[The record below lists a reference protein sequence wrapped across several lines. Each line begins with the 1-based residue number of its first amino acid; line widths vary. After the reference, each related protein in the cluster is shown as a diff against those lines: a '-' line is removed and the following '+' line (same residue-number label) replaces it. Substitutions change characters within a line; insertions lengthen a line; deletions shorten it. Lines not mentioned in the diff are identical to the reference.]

1 MTATRTAG
9 EKLNPITGF
18 FFYVIMIAGAVVSI
32 FPFYWMAVIASRER
46 TAAFRMT
53 PEIVPGTRLIENLER
68 AFQRI
73 DFFQSL
79 WNSLVVAGL
88 TTVSVLFFCS
98 LGGYAFAKFQ
108 FPGKKFLF
116 GFVLFTLLVPQQLS
130 VLPVYLIMAK
140 LSWIDSYKALI
151 VPSMVNAFGIFW
163 MRQYI
168 ASAVHSEL
176 IEAARI
182 DGCSHFR
189 VYWNVA
195 VPIILPAF
203 ATLGIFTFLNVWNDF
218 FWPLVVLK
226 NEAKYTIQL
235 ALSQL
240 HSIRE
245 GVDYGMIMAATLLA
259 TLPLMVVFLL
269 FSRWFIAGITTGSIK
284 S

>member
-1 MTATRTAG
+1 MTTRTAG
-9 EKLNPITGF
+9 EKFNPVTGF
-18 FFYVIMIAGAVVSI
+18 VFYAILIAGAVVSL
-32 FPFYWMAVIASRER
+32 FPFYWMAVIASSER
-46 TAAFRMT
+46 TAAFRM
-53 PEIVPGTRLIENLER
+53 PPKIVPGTRLIENLEK

-98 LGGYAFAKFQ
+98 LGGYAFAKLR

-116 GFVLFTLLVPQQLS
+116 GFVLFTLLVPSQLS
-130 VLPVYLIMAK
+130 VLPVYYIMAK

-168 ASAVHSEL
+168 AGAMHTEL

-182 DGCSHFR
+182 DGCSHIR

-218 FWPLVVLK
+218 FWPLVILK
-226 NEAKYTIQL
+226 NESKYTIQL

-259 TLPLMVVFLL
+259 TLPLLIVFLL
-269 FSRWFIAGITTGSIK
+269 FSRWFIAGITSGAVK